1 MFCEL
6 NKLGPPQ
13 VGHFTCLGLADG
25 SLMGYSWVTHGSL
38 TRFKRACPLRA
49 ERHFKGRVF
58 FAGKQF
64 AIGLLLHEANDHQQT
79 VATDFWREIQ
89 AVVDA
94 QAKQLK
100 VATLWQILLQLAT
113 CCHDLL
119 GAARFT
125 HHFENELN
133 GFGQWRKVL

>member
-1 MFCEL
+1 M

-13 VGHFTCLGLADG
+13 VGHFTCLGLAGG
-25 SLMGYSWVTHGSL
+25 SLMYHSCLTHGFL
-38 TRFKRACPLRA
+38 NRFNGVCPLRA
-49 ERHFKGRVF
+49 ECHFKGRVF

-64 AIGLLLHEANDHQQT
+64 AIGLLLHEANDYQQT
-79 VATDFWREIQ
+79 VAADFWCEIQ
-89 AVVDA
+89 AVFDA
-94 QAKQLK
+94 QAQQLK
-100 VATLWQILLQLAT
+100 IATLWQILLQLAT